1 MAASAQAL
9 TLYDYGAMSN
19 DPLVKKITMGLYD
32 QGVSV
37 LDVLPIANTK
47 SLKANGVR
55 FLAGSLPTVGTR
67 KLNGEPT
74 VVRSVPKKF
83 EEQAYIV
90 SNQFQIDRFLDMEQN
105 AIQDPIDVQFM
116 AWQKS
121 FIRTFSD
128 KFINAVPTTDDDWFA
143 GVRYR
148 LGTTGR
154 AEYDIPAE
162 MNFNA
167 ASGTSGGTSA
177 LGMALNN
184 DNTGLMTSTTAET
197 FFERLDQALDI
208 VGSPEGN
215 GVTIF
220 VNDTMFRR
228 ISTAAKR
235 AQSGNALDQTKDN
248 FDRVITTYRN
258 ARLLQ
263 LPRKS
268 DDSTKIILDNETAA
282 GATGTE
288 GTDRCSSV
296 YVCKFGADSFT
307 GWQFEPLAVKDLG
320 IDPTVGTRRNVV
332 VDWAC
337 GLFQANP
344 RSVARI
350 FGLQVS

>member
-1 MAASAQAL
+1 MAADANAL

-55 FLAGSLPTVGTR
+55 FLAGSLPTVGVR

-74 VVRSVPKKF
+74 VVRSVPKRF

-105 AIQDPIDVQFM
+105 AIQDPIDVQFQ

-121 FIRTFSD
+121 FIRTYSD
-128 KFINAVPTTDDDWFA
+128 KFINATPGADDDWFA
-143 GVRYR
+143 GLRYR
-148 LGTTGR
+148 LSATGR
-154 AEYDIPAE
+154 VDYDIPDEMFIHANGTAGSPTALDMTLDGMDNKEAE
-162 MNFNA
+162 Q
-167 ASGTSGGTSA
+167 
-177 LGMALNN
+177 
-184 DNTGLMTSTTAET
+184 
-197 FFERLDQALDI
+197 FFEKLDTALDY

-215 GVTIF
+215 GVVILT
-220 VNDTMFRR
+220 NDVLFRR

-248 FDRVITTYRN
+248 YDRMITTYRN

-268 DDSTKIILDNETAA
+268 DDSSQIITSTETAA
-282 GATGTE
+282 GTATTGGTS
-288 GTDRCSSV
+288 TSLFV
-296 YVCKFGADSFT
+296 AKFGADNFT

-332 VDWAC
+332 VDWAT

-344 RSVARI
+344 RSVARL
-350 FGLQVS
+350 FGLQMS

>member
-1 MAASAQAL
+1 MAADANAL

-74 VVRSVPKKF
+74 VVRSVPKRF

-105 AIQDPIDVQFM
+105 AIQDPIDVQFS

-121 FIRTFSD
+121 FVRTFSD

-148 LGTTGR
+148 LGTIGR
-154 AEYDIPAE
+154 AEYDIPNE

-167 ASGTSGGTSA
+167 ANGLSTGTSGLAFALSGTNAMTSA
-177 LGMALNN
+177 
-184 DNTGLMTSTTAET
+184 TAET
-197 FFERLDQALDI
+197 FFERLDQALDY

-215 GVTIF
+215 GISIF

-228 ISTAAKR
+228 IATAAKR

-268 DDSTKIILDNETAA
+268 DDSSKIIADTETAA
-282 GATGTE
+282 GADASGTAAN
-288 GTDRCSSV
+288 DICSSV

>member
-1 MAASAQAL
+1 MAASAEAL

-67 KLNGEPT
+67 KLNAEPT
-74 VVRSVPKKF
+74 VVRSVPKRF

-121 FIRTFSD
+121 FVRTFSD
-128 KFINAVPTTDDDWFA
+128 KFINAVPTVDDDWFA
-143 GVRYR
+143 GLRYR
-148 LGTTGR
+148 LGSIGQG
-154 AEYDIPAE
+154 EYDIPSE
-162 MNFNA
+162 MNMA
-167 ASGTSGGTSA
+167 ANGSTVDLTLTA
-177 LGMALNN
+177 
-184 DNTGLMTSTTAET
+184 MTAATAEA
-197 FFERLDQALDI
+197 FFEQLDKALDF

-215 GVTIF
+215 GISIF
-220 VNDTMFRR
+220 VNDTLFRR
-228 ISTAAKR
+228 IATAAKR

-248 FDRVITTYRN
+248 FDRMITTYRN
-258 ARLLQ
+258 ARLIQ

-268 DDSTKIILDNETAA
+268 SDSSTDKIINDTETST
-282 GATGTE
+282 GADGASTYT
-288 GTDRCSSV
+288 SL
-296 YVCKFGADSFT
+296 YVCKLGADSFT

-344 RSVARI
+344 RSVARVYGI
-350 FGLQVS
+350 KLS